1 MAPPAP
7 EPPAPLGVTLIG
19 GFLGA
24 GKTTLLSRVVQ
35 DAGAAR
41 LGVLVNDFGDLAV
54 DAAAIRTVGSD
65 VIRLHNGCICCSL
78 SGELMAALI
87 ALKDGGEVDHVVI
100 ETSGVSDTESL
111 VRDLLELERGGV
123 LRLDLV
129 LTLVDAELFPRT
141 LAEHGALGRAQ
152 VRAADV
158 VVLNK
163 LDLVSASAAAAV
175 EAELRALA
183 PRTRVVRTTHAE
195 LPLDVVLARDTRP
208 EGWAAP
214 HDDAEHAH
222 AAHDEA
228 EHAHVPHDDVEHEH
242 VHEPTHAAFSW
253 FTFRDPRPLCWRLLG
268 PLLATLPTG
277 IIRAKGHLELEE
289 RPGARVHVHVVGSR
303 LHVRSVPREG
313 TEAGGC
319 ALVFIGAQAAAL
331 APELEERLRACASG

>member
-1 MAPPAP
+1 MVLPTP

-24 GKTTLLSRVVQ
+24 GKTTLLSRLVQ

-54 DAAAIRTVGSD
+54 DAAAIRTIGVD
-65 VIRLHNGCICCSL
+65 VMRLQNGCICCSL
-78 SGELMAALI
+78 SGELMQALI

-141 LAEHGALGRAQ
+141 LAEHGELGRAQ

-158 VVLNK
+158 VLLNK
-163 LDLVSASAAAAV
+163 LDLVDGATADAV
-175 EAELRALA
+175 EATLRTLA
-183 PRTRVVRTTHAE
+183 PRARLVRTTQAE

-208 EGWAAP
+208 EGWAAAHGAHAP
-214 HDDAEHAH
+214 HDGEHHAAEHTH
-222 AAHDEA
+222 T
-228 EHAHVPHDDVEHEH
+228 
-242 VHEPTHAAFSW
+242 HEPTHAAFSW
-253 FTFRDPRPLCWRLLG
+253 WTFREPRPLCWRKLG
-268 PLLATLPTG
+268 PLLATLPPG
-277 IIRAKGHLELEE
+277 IIRAKGYLELEE
-289 RPGARVHVHVVGSR
+289 RPGARVHVHVVGAR
-303 LHVRSVPREG
+303 LHVRTVPAEG
-313 TEAGGC
+313 LEAGGN
-319 ALVFIGAQAAAL
+319 ALVFIGTQAAAL
-331 APELEERLRACASG
+331 APELEARLRGCASA

>member
-24 GKTTLLSRVVQ
+24 GKTTLLSRLVQ
-35 DAGAAR
+35 GAGAAR

-54 DAAAIRTVGSD
+54 DAAAIRSLGRD
-65 VIRLHNGCICCSL
+65 VMRLENGCICCAL
-78 SGELMAALI
+78 SGELMQALI

-100 ETSGVSDTESL
+100 ETSGVSDTEVL

-141 LAEHGALGRAQ
+141 LAEHAALGRAQ

-163 LDLVSASAAAAV
+163 LDLVAATAA
-175 EAELRALA
+175 EALAVQLHALA
-183 PRTRVVRTTHAE
+183 PRARLVRTTHAE

-208 EGWAAP
+208 EGGAPARPAAP
-214 HDDAEHAH
+214 DPGHEGGHAH
-222 AAHDEA
+222 A
-228 EHAHVPHDDVEHEH
+228 
-242 VHEPTHAAFSW
+242 HEPTHAAFSW
-253 FTFRDPRPLCWRLLG
+253 WTFRHPGPLSWRALG
-268 PLLATLPTG
+268 PLLATLPPG

-289 RPGARVHVHVVGSR
+289 RPGSRVHVHVVGAR
-303 LHVRSVPREG
+303 LHVRTVPAEG
-313 TEAGGC
+313 PDAGC
-319 ALVFIGAQAAAL
+319 ALVFIGTEAAAL
-331 APELEERLRACASG
+331 GPELEARLRACAPD

>member
-1 MAPPAP
+1 MAPPAL

-24 GKTTLLSRVVQ
+24 GKTTLLSRLVQ
-35 DAGAAR
+35 GAGAAR

-54 DAAAIRTVGSD
+54 DAAAIRSIGRD
-65 VIRLHNGCICCSL
+65 VMRLENGCICCSL
-78 SGELMAALI
+78 SGELMQALI

-100 ETSGVSDTESL
+100 ETSGVSDTEAL
-111 VRDLLELERGGV
+111 VRDLFELERGGV

-163 LDLVSASAAAAV
+163 LDLVDGVAADAV

-183 PRTRVVRTTHAE
+183 PRARVVRTTQAE

-208 EGWAAP
+208 EGWATAR
-214 HDDAEHAH
+214 AQ
-222 AAHDEA
+222 AAHDGGYDDPG
-228 EHAHVPHDDVEHEH
+228 HAHTHELA
-242 VHEPTHAAFSW
+242 HAAFSW
-253 FTFRDPRPLCWRLLG
+253 WTFRYPGRLCWRVLG
-268 PLLATLPTG
+268 PVLATLPPG

-289 RPGARVHVHVVGSR
+289 RPGARVHVHVVGAR
-303 LHVRSVPREG
+303 LHVRTVPLEG

-319 ALVFIGAQAAAL
+319 ALVFIGTQAAAL
-331 APELEERLRACASG
+331 APELEVRLRACAPV

>member
-24 GKTTLLSRVVQ
+24 GKTTLLSRLVQ
-35 DAGAAR
+35 SAGAAR

-54 DAAAIRTVGSD
+54 DAAAIRSIGRD
-65 VIRLHNGCICCSL
+65 VMRLQNGCICCSL
-78 SGELMAALI
+78 SGELMQALI

-111 VRDLLELERGGV
+111 VQDLLELERGGV

-163 LDLVSASAAAAV
+163 LDLVSASAADAV

-183 PRTRVVRTTHAE
+183 PRARVVRTTHAE

-214 HDDAEHAH
+214 HDAHAPHDEAAHAHAPHDGVEHAH
-222 AAHDEA
+222 T
-228 EHAHVPHDDVEHEH
+228 
-242 VHEPTHAAFSW
+242 HEPTHAAFSW

-319 ALVFIGAQAAAL
+319 AVVFIGAQAAAL
-331 APELEERLRACASG
+331 ASELEARLRACALD

>member
-1 MAPPAP
+1 MAPPAL

-24 GKTTLLSRVVQ
+24 GKTTLLSRLVQ
-35 DAGAAR
+35 GAGAAR

-54 DAAAIRTVGSD
+54 DAAAIRSIGRD
-65 VIRLHNGCICCSL
+65 EMRLQNGCICCSL
-78 SGELMAALI
+78 SGELMQALI

-100 ETSGVSDTESL
+100 ETSGVSDTEAL

-163 LDLVSASAAAAV
+163 LDLVSDAAADALEV
-175 EAELRALA
+175 TLHALA
-183 PRTRVVRTTHAE
+183 PRARLVRTTNAE

-208 EGWAAP
+208 EGWA
-214 HDDAEHAH
+214 HDLHAVHDHGHDEVGHAH
-222 AAHDEA
+222 T
-228 EHAHVPHDDVEHEH
+228 
-242 VHEPTHAAFSW
+242 HEPTHAAFSW
-253 FTFRDPRPLCWRLLG
+253 WTFRYPGALSWRMLG
-268 PLLATLPTG
+268 PVLATLPPG
-277 IIRAKGHLELEE
+277 IIRAKGHLELDE
-289 RPGARVHVHVVGSR
+289 RPGARVHVHVVGAR
-303 LHVRSVPREG
+303 LHVRTVPMEG
-313 TEAGGC
+313 TEEGGC
-319 ALVFIGAQAAAL
+319 ALVFIGTQAAAL
-331 APELEERLRACASG
+331 APELEARLRGCATA